1 MLVRTAKMFVKN
13 AALPSVLV
21 ATSLLGLCWAEPIQL
36 KQGCK
41 VETLRACGD
50 TYLPYWKT
58 TRLEVSGE
66 PLRKN
71 CQIYREQIECSR
83 NFTRECAV
91 GVPRAAALLGLEAF
105 QDNVD
110 ATCTV
115 GTKSY
120 EEYQKAIGCMNS
132 VGAKLNGCFRG
143 LHDNLEKA
151 LVKAPTKDTINY
163 SCCSYAEMVDCFE
176 RVLTPCEDV
185 GGKQLTLTLVEQV
198 FGETLSLVCGSYK
211 RGSESCRSLP
221 ELPALGPNDPK
232 YDGFV
237 ELVLEIA
244 STFGRKD

>member
-1 MLVRTAKMFVKN
+1 
-13 AALPSVLV
+13 
-21 ATSLLGLCWAEPIQL
+21 
-36 KQGCK
+36 
-41 VETLRACGD
+41 
-50 TYLPYWKT
+50 
-58 TRLEVSGE
+58 
-66 PLRKN
+66 
-71 CQIYREQIECSR
+71 
-83 NFTRECAV
+83 
-91 GVPRAAALLGLEAF
+91 
-105 QDNVD
+105 
-110 ATCTV
+110 
-115 GTKSY
+115 
-120 EEYQKAIGCMNS
+120 MNS

-198 FGETLSLVCGSYK
+198 
-211 RGSESCRSLP
+211 SLP